1 MGKALIVDDSKTI
14 RMILGKTL
22 RELGYEVCEAANG
35 KDALKVIEA
44 EKAAV
49 NLVLADWNMPE
60 MNGLDLLKQLRQNPD
75 LASLKVIMVTTE
87 TELDHMVSALEAGA
101 NEYVMKPFTKDIL
114 RGKARDGWNSS
125 CGERVDMAAVN
136 RRLLQPGERIRVM
149 VVDDSVVIRRLVT
162 QALEQDPM
170 IEVVG
175 TASNGAIGLQRIP
188 QFNPDVI
195 TLDIEMPD
203 MNGLE
208 MLRRV
213 RREYPQLR
221 VIMFSTLTERGAAVT
236 LEALTLGADDYVA
249 KASNEGSLDRS
260 MARLRE
266 EMIPKIKQFF
276 HLPAANVAAAK
287 PAYAAGAASRGRS
300 APVLQGLKL
309 RPKVRGDRS
318 FHGRAY
324 RAGRDPAV
332 VPRRAFRLPILLVQ
346 HMPPLFTR
354 LLAERLNATCQ
365 LKVEEASQG
374 EAVEAGK
381 ILIAPGDFHM
391 KVASGGGGV
400 RVCLDQSPQQNSC
413 RPAVDALF
421 ASVGGVIWR
430 RGAGRHSDRHGAGW
444 FAWGGDSEGTGGQG
458 PGTG

>member
-1 MGKALIVDDSKTI
+1 
-14 RMILGKTL
+14 
-22 RELGYEVCEAANG
+22 
-35 KDALKVIEA
+35 
-44 EKAAV
+44 
-49 NLVLADWNMPE
+49 
-60 MNGLDLLKQLRQNPD
+60 
-75 LASLKVIMVTTE
+75 
-87 TELDHMVSALEAGA
+87 
-101 NEYVMKPFTKDIL
+101 
-114 RGKARDGWNSS
+114 
-125 CGERVDMAAVN
+125 
-136 RRLLQPGERIRVM
+136 M

-213 RREYPQLR
+213 RLEYPQLR
-221 VIMFSTLTERGAAVT
+221 VIMFSTLTERGAAIT

-260 MARLRE
+260 LVRLRE

-276 HLPAANVAAAK
+276 RLPGQSQPAAQPA
-287 PAYAAGAASRGRS
+287 PAYAPAGAPALAGR
-300 APVLQGLKL
+300 PVVQSLKL
-309 RPKVRGDRS
+309 RPKVIAIGVSTGGPTALGAILPS
-318 FHGRAY
+318 F
-324 RAGRDPAV
+324 PASF
-332 VPRRAFRLPILLVQ
+332 PLPILLVQ

-354 LLAERLNATCQ
+354 LLAERLNAACQ
-365 LKVEEASQG
+365 VRVEEASQS
-374 EAVEAGK
+374 ELVEPGK

-391 KVASGGGGV
+391 KVASKADGV
-400 RVCLDQSPQQNSC
+400 HVFLDQSPQQNSC

-421 ASVGGVIWR
+421 ASIGEVYGGAVLAVIL
-430 RGAGRHSDRHGAGW
+430 
-444 FAWGGDSEGTGGQG
+444 TGMG
-458 PGTG
+458 